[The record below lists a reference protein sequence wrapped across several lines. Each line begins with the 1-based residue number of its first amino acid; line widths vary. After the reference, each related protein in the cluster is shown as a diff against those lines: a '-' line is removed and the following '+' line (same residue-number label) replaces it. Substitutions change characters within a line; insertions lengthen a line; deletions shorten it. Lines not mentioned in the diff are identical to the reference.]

1 MDRETT
7 EQITN
12 AAERLL
18 GYERVTSGHAPG
30 GATAAF
36 RVSEK
41 LRRVLSLLLGAGG
54 FRALLTRAL
63 VLARA
68 EAPWL
73 LAVQVT
79 PDGTMEGLGKP
90 DSPSSDGRI
99 AKGETALIAHLL
111 GLLVTFV
118 GETVMLRLVQEAWPK
133 ADLDDLYSDKGKTP

>member
-1 MDRETT
+1 MDRETAKQT
-7 EQITN
+7 TN

-18 GYERVTSGHAPG
+18 GYERVSAGSAPG

-63 VLARA
+63 VLAQA

-73 LAVQVT
+73 RAVQVT
-79 PDGTMEGLGKP
+79 PEGTLEGLGEP

-99 AKGETALIAHLL
+99 AKGEAVLIAQLL
-111 GLLVTFV
+111 GLVVIFV
-118 GETVMLRLVQEAWPK
+118 GEAVMLRLVQEAWPK
-133 ADLDDLYSDKGKTP
+133 ADLDDLYSGKGETP